1 MPKMQTDYPRI
12 ILMNKKAFLL
22 GFFSV
27 GGQVLLLR
35 ELITTF
41 NGDELFIGTALFGWM
56 IAVAL
61 GAYLGGKKFNRF
73 ESNLLFVF
81 GAFLLPISIVTIRL
95 SPVILQFTLGEIM
108 PFALAA
114 LISILLTF
122 PTGCIS
128 GILFSSICR
137 EGHRPSASINSVY
150 LFEGLGAFIGGIA
163 ITTLI
168 GPVFSNLSMAVGL
181 GVIVVLFGL
190 VSVNSRTVYVTALI
204 ALLILM
210 AIKYSIPKLDFH
222 YEKIKYSPYNIEDF
236 FETHYGSQTI
246 ISRDSTVVL
255 LTDNKI
261 EATYPNL
268 EAAEN
273 ILIPPLL
280 YIPEAKNILIF
291 GRAEFGVGQ
300 LSKLF
305 PEIKITTIDP
315 RESLGSALDKILE
328 EDQRINRIDD
338 DPMAY
343 INNNDFITKYD
354 IVIALPGQPD
364 SYKIGRFYSEQLFRI
379 TKRILKPDGIFYFPT
394 SYDTDRFISEQKK
407 NVLSIIYRTAKY
419 SYHHVNLWPGTSTL
433 FFMSNESI
441 FDIPYDT
448 LMQRIN
454 TLNYQPLFIS
464 DNYLKDRLDE
474 FKLSSLFESLDTVGN
489 RNNLEN
495 PGLIYK
501 QILLNSRLNKT
512 DNTITHYI
520 FDTIYPAL
528 FVLMMIILMFI
539 YSIKRRRNQNKR
551 KTFGLFLYFTA
562 GLTTLTA
569 ELIAFYVYQS
579 TAGSLYSELGL
590 LIGTFMLGLALGTF
604 ISIKSEAERL
614 EYPSLLLLL
623 TSILLYFVTYTQIP
637 PTALLYYHLLFLFT
651 TALAGGGLFVAATY
665 RYYFGRAGANRGT
678 GYAFEIAGSAIG
690 ALFATTILLPLIGLQ
705 WLIGSVL
712 ILLLISLV
720 GSYITE

>member
-1 MPKMQTDYPRI
+1 
-12 ILMNKKAFLL
+12 MNKKAFLL

-35 ELITTF
+35 ELIAAF

-56 IAVAL
+56 MAVAL
-61 GAYLGGKKFNRF
+61 GAYLGGKKINRF
-73 ESNLLFVF
+73 GTKLLFIA
-81 GAFLLPISIVTIRL
+81 GAILLPLSIIAIRL
-95 SPVILQFTLGEIM
+95 SSVILQFTIGEMM
-108 PFALAA
+108 PFTLAA

-150 LFEGLGAFIGGIA
+150 LFEGFGAFIGGVA
-163 ITTLI
+163 ITALV

-190 VSVNSRTVYVTALI
+190 VSLNGRAVYVTAFI
-204 ALLILM
+204 TLLILI
-210 AIKYSIPKLDFH
+210 AIKYSIPKLDFQF
-222 YEKIKYSPYNIEDF
+222 EKIKYSPYSIEDF

-246 ISRDSTVVL
+246 ISRDNTVVL

-280 YIPEAKNILIF
+280 YKPEAKNILIF

-315 RESLGSALDKILE
+315 RASLSSALDKIFE
-328 EDQRINRIDD
+328 PDNKINRIDD
-338 DPMAY
+338 DPIAF
-343 INNNDFITKYD
+343 INSNDIITKYD
-354 IVIALPGQPD
+354 IVIALPGLPD
-364 SYKIGRFYSEQLFRI
+364 SYKTGRFYSEQFFRI
-379 TKRILKPDGIFYFPT
+379 IKRILKPDGIFYFPT

-407 NVLSIIYRTAKY
+407 DVLSTIYRTANY
-419 SYHHVNLWPGTSTL
+419 SYQYVNLWPGTSTL
-433 FFMSNESI
+433 FFMSNEPI

-448 LMQRIN
+448 LIQQIDG
-454 TLNYQPLFIS
+454 LNYQPQFIN
-464 DNYLKDRLDE
+464 DNYLKDRLNE
-474 FKLSSLFESLDTVGN
+474 FKLSGLYKSLDSVGEK
-489 RNNLEN
+489 NNLEN
-495 PGLIYK
+495 PKLIYK
-501 QILLNSRLNKT
+501 QILLNSRLYKT
-512 DNTITHYI
+512 DYTITHFI

-528 FVLMMIILMFI
+528 FVLLAIILLLI
-539 YSIKRRRNQNKR
+539 SSIMGRRKR
-551 KTFGLFLYFTA
+551 KTYGLFLYFTA

-590 LIGTFMLGLALGTF
+590 LIGTFMLGLALGTY
-604 ISIKSEAERL
+604 ISMKSEAERL

-623 TSILLYFVTYTQIP
+623 TSMLLYFVTYTQIP